1 LCFQFELNLY
11 TQVVSGIPQKMF
23 DSVVASI
30 LSGENTDEET
40 VQHMAGLKSS
50 ITKAET
56 YVIAFLDNYF
66 KGKNVETAPDAVG
79 ENTGKRY
86 MR

>member
-1 LCFQFELNLY
+1 
-11 TQVVSGIPQKMF
+11 MF

-30 LSGENTDEET
+30 LSGENTEEET

-56 YVIAFLDNYF
+56 YVIAFIDNYF

-79 ENTGKRY
+79 ENTVKRY

>member
-1 LCFQFELNLY
+1 
-11 TQVVSGIPQKMF
+11 MF

-30 LSGENTDEET
+30 LSGENTEEET
-40 VQHMAGLKSS
+40 VQHMAGS

-66 KGKNVETAPDAVG
+66 KGKIVETAPDAVG